1 MTSMSTR
8 RSQQQLESLQ
18 TTVHRVWNNVPL
30 YRKRMD
36 ACRITPEDIR
46 SLRDVAKLPLTKKS
60 DLRDAYPTG
69 LLACPPRDL
78 VRFHASSGTTGKPTV
93 VAYTPRD
100 IQAWN
105 DMMVRGLRM
114 AGVTSDDVVQISYG
128 YGLFTG
134 GLGFHQGVEQL
145 GATVIPASGGFSERQ
160 LMLMEDLC
168 TTVLCCTPSYG
179 LHLAELLRKKEK
191 TLPHLRV
198 GIFGAE
204 PWTEG
209 IRQRLEEEL
218 GILALDV
225 YGLSEMMGPGVG
237 MECPSR
243 QGLHLWD
250 DHTLVEILDPQ
261 TAEPLPPGE
270 EGVLVLTSLTKEAL
284 PLIRYWTGDRTRI
297 LPGECPC
304 GTEGTRIERIR
315 GRTDDMLIVRGVNL
329 FPSQIEVAL
338 GNVPGLSMHYLIEVQ
353 GGEGLTEVR
362 VLCEAEEGAGEEER
376 SLLARRGQEAMHQVT
391 GLRIPLRVCLP
402 GEIPRSEGKAQR
414 IRRVA

>member
-1 MTSMSTR
+1 
-8 RSQQQLESLQ
+8 
-18 TTVHRVWNNVPL
+18 
-30 YRKRMD
+30 
-36 ACRITPEDIR
+36 
-46 SLRDVAKLPLTKKS
+46 
-60 DLRDAYPTG
+60 
-69 LLACPPRDL
+69 
-78 VRFHASSGTTGKPTV
+78 
-93 VAYTPRD
+93 
-100 IQAWN
+100 
-105 DMMVRGLRM
+105 M

-145 GATVIPASGGFSERQ
+145 GATVIPASGGFFRSSAHAHGRSGNHRT
-160 LMLMEDLC
+160 L
-168 TTVLCCTPSYG
+168 
-179 LHLAELLRKKEK
+179 LHPLLRVASGGVAPEK
-191 TLPHLRV
+191 GKVLPHLRV

-250 DHTLVEILDPQ
+250 DHTLVEILDPE
-261 TAEPLPPGE
+261 TGEPLPPGE

-304 GTEGTRIERIR
+304 GIR
-315 GRTDDMLIVRGVNL
+315 EPGSNASGD
-329 FPSQIEVAL
+329 
-338 GNVPGLSMHYLIEVQ
+338 VPMTCSLS
-353 GGEGLTEVR
+353 GE
-362 VLCEAEEGAGEEER
+362 
-376 SLLARRGQEAMHQVT
+376 
-391 GLRIPLRVCLP
+391 
-402 GEIPRSEGKAQR
+402 
-414 IRRVA
+414 